1 MSGHIGGHSGTL
13 PFTGLAT
20 LPLVI
25 GGLIVGAVGF
35 LLTLVKPKQTLA

>member
-1 MSGHIGGHSGTL
+1 MSGHIGGHARSL

-25 GGLIVGAVGF
+25 GGLLVGAVGF
-35 LLTLVKPKQTLA
+35 LMTRFKPKRTLA